1 MLVIFYSLY
10 LQEEELKDK
19 VAKMDEVE
27 QQLTTLKLGLKV
39 SIYVIISLRSWLLSD
54 LRKICAV
61 T

>member
-1 MLVIFYSLY
+1 MVIFYSLY

-39 SIYVIISLRSWLLSD
+39 SIYVISSLRS
-54 LRKICAV
+54 
-61 T
+61 